1 MEEQL
6 AESESARREVMV
18 LQNQYK
24 LTWIPDHLVK
34 ECQNC
39 KCRSP
44 FSKVITIV
52 HLIYDFKECL
62 LTATLGG
69 TVKRELKLSTTHLVL
84 N

>member
-6 AESESARREVMV
+6 AESESARREVML

-24 LTWIPDHLVK
+24 LTWIPDDLVK

-44 FSKVITIV
+44 FSKVIPIV
-52 HLIYDFKECL
+52 HLY
-62 LTATLGG
+62 
-69 TVKRELKLSTTHLVL
+69 
-84 N
+84 